1 MWYDGIIKIILQTPL
16 HGMVSSGIMLLK
28 YTGHKSGRRYA
39 VPISFV
45 DDQDHDQLWTVSLRK
60 RTWWRNLRQ
69 SAPVTL
75 RFKGH
80 DRLAK
85 SEVFESEE
93 EVREALLQLFELA
106 PVYARYLDV
115 PVDDQDKPV
124 EEAFAK
130 VIEKRVVVVFK
141 LVG

>member
-1 MWYDGIIKIILQTPL
+1 MWYDGIIKVVLQSPL

-28 YTGHKSGRRYA
+28 YTGHKSGRRYT

-45 DDQDHDQLWTVSLRK
+45 EDEEHDQLWTVSLRK

-75 RFKGH
+75 RFKGR

-85 SEVFESEE
+85 SQVFETAE
-93 EVREALLQLFELA
+93 EVREALQQLFELA
-106 PVYARYLDV
+106 PVYARYLDI
-115 PVDDQDKPV
+115 PLDDQSKPV

-130 VIEKRVVVVFK
+130 AIEKRVVVVFT